1 MAQVP
6 SGAKILVVDDD
17 LYVRRSLQAVLEAEG
32 YQVVVAQHGFEGLR
46 LLQEE
51 HPDLVILDA
60 LMPDMDGWETCR
72 RMRGLSAVPILILTA
87 LQNEE
92 ERLRGLQAGATDY
105 LLKPVSLNEL
115 CARIRA
121 ALGRESEPPPRA
133 SHCA

>member
-6 SGAKILVVDDD
+6 SGTKILVVDDD

-32 YQVVVAQHGFEGLR
+32 YQVITAQHGLDGLR

-72 RMRGLSAVPILILTA
+72 RMRGLSTVPIFILSA
-87 LQNEE
+87 RQSEE
-92 ERLRGLQAGATDY
+92 DRLRSLQAGATEY
-105 LLKPVSLNEL
+105 LIKPVSLNEL
-115 CARIRA
+115 HARIRT
-121 ALGRESEPPPRA
+121 ALGIETGS
-133 SHCA
+133 SL